1 MKLVWTQRARADL
14 LAIGDYIA
22 EDNPHAARR
31 WVEKLRDRAQ
41 KAAQMPGAGRMVP
54 EVGSQDVREVFVRT
68 YRIVYK
74 VRQRQID
81 VLTVFEGRRIFP
93 DDVVPPDND

>member
-1 MKLVWTQRARADL
+1 MKFVWTQRARADL

-22 EDNPHAARR
+22 EDNPRAARR
-31 WVEKLRDRAQ
+31 WVDKLRDRAR

-81 VLTVFEGRRIFP
+81 VLTVFEGRRLFP
-93 DDVVPPDND
+93 GDAVPPAND